1 MKRSIIALGLIL
13 VLVLSL
19 SSCFGG
25 NKVEEAY
32 KTLNELVTKLD
43 ENYNLSTV
51 ITSPDGHVVTESYT
65 FHGENVLYRVE
76 RLNGFTSN
84 GDGYEAPN
92 EYKDVTERFLTPE
105 EIAQLPAVPAFNFS
119 SKSLSNGEVLEAS
132 LTADITNTTEF
143 MGVKLDGKDI
153 ELTVFYNDSA
163 ISSIIINYTSNN
175 GNNVVITYEFK

>member
-1 MKRSIIALGLIL
+1 MKRSIIALGLIF

-25 NKVEEAY
+25 NKVDQEY
-32 KTLNELVTKLD
+32 KTLNELTTKLN

-65 FHGENVLYRVE
+65 FHDESVLYRVE

-92 EYKDVTERFLTPE
+92 EYMDVAERFLTSE
-105 EIAQLPAVPAFNFS
+105 EIANLPAVPAFNFS
-119 SKSLSNGEVLEAS
+119 SKALANGEVHEVS

-143 MGVKLDGKDI
+143 MGVKLDGNDFR
-153 ELTVFYNDSA
+153 LTVGYNDSE
-163 ISSIIINYTSNN
+163 IYFIIINYTSNN
-175 GNNVVITYEFK
+175 GNYVEISYEFN